1 VGLVRPLGDYF
12 AVGTLT
18 SNTAHAV
25 ALSGAFEEARS
36 LMEPVVQSLDTA
48 READV
53 IGFMVTWGLIHLWEG
68 DLDEAVLWFEKGV
81 ERLGDRGRDWTAA
94 RSLPGLVGAL
104 RRLGR
109 TEKATLW
116 ARRGVRQLTA
126 FGGWYECADVLDE
139 QGRLLAED
147 DPPRARDLHVQALV
161 LRRDHGIRLGYPDSL
176 DALAR
181 LAAEAGDTVEA
192 ARLCAAGEAA
202 RSAMGYPRRPVDRA
216 AHEAL
221 IGNLRASAGEASF
234 RAAWDEGAAA
244 DPDVLVAALT
254 RGRGPRSR
262 APGPLGALSPTE
274 LDIARLVSDGLSN
287 PQIAARLYMSRGTV
301 KAHLA
306 RIFTKLG
313 MSNRTELAAFLRSET
328 DGG

>member
-1 VGLVRPLGDYF
+1 
-12 AVGTLT
+12 
-18 SNTAHAV
+18 
-25 ALSGAFEEARS
+25 
-36 LMEPVVQSLDTA
+36 
-48 READV
+48 
-53 IGFMVTWGLIHLWEG
+53 
-68 DLDEAVLWFEKGV
+68 
-81 ERLGDRGRDWTAA
+81 
-94 RSLPGLVGAL
+94 
-104 RRLGR
+104 
-109 TEKATLW
+109 
-116 ARRGVRQLTA
+116 
-126 FGGWYECADVLDE
+126 
-139 QGRLLAED
+139 
-147 DPPRARDLHVQALV
+147 
-161 LRRDHGIRLGYPDSL
+161 
-176 DALAR
+176 
-181 LAAEAGDTVEA
+181 
-192 ARLCAAGEAA
+192 
-202 RSAMGYPRRPVDRA
+202 VDRA